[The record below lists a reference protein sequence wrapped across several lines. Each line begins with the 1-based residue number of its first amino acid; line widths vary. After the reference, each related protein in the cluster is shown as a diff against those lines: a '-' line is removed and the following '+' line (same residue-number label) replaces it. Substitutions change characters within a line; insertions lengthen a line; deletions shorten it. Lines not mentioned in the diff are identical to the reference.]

1 METDALINSY
11 LDLNLLL
18 LIGTLLW
25 LGAHKLLSQTRLAH
39 AFGAQL
45 RLMNALTLLLALSPF
60 LMFAFTRL
68 VMAHPPN
75 ISDLLVSQFL
85 QGNVN
90 MSATSFETLIGLR
103 EDTVRILSTQQL
115 LWPRLLTL
123 ALAIG
128 GLICAA
134 QLASSVL
141 RLRRALH
148 RSFLW
153 KRIGRTH
160 ILVSD
165 ETPVAF
171 STRALWRRYVVLP
184 SALLTQPQDLR
195 LTLAHELQHFR
206 QRDIECEFLLEML
219 RPLLFW
225 NPAFYLWRREVR
237 RLREF
242 ACDQALMARPGLDIR
257 TYGECLIRAC
267 AQAAQERVFFTR
279 RSPAVA
285 LVDRRETRRDSTL
298 QQRIIALTAPAP
310 QGHTGFGWAMV
321 SGLMVASVLAT
332 AMLMQRPGDWSHDRL
347 MLSTIVNL
355 ERMASRNAS
364 PGTSAGSASTV
375 ASASAILQGS
385 FMPAE
390 R

>member
-11 LDLNLLL
+11 LDLNLLVL
-18 LIGTLLW
+18 AGTLLW
-25 LGAHKLLSQTRLAH
+25 LAARKLLSHSHLAH

-45 RLMNALTLLLALSPF
+45 RLMNVLTLLLALSPF
-60 LMFAFTRL
+60 MMFAFTHL

-75 ISDLLVSQFL
+75 LSDLLVSQFL
-85 QGNVN
+85 QGNVS
-90 MSATSFETLIGLR
+90 MSASSFETLLGLR
-103 EDTVRILSTQQL
+103 EDTVRVLSSQQL
-115 LWPRLLTL
+115 LWTRLLTT

-134 QLASSVL
+134 QLASSIY
-141 RLRRALH
+141 RLRRALK
-148 RSFLW
+148 RSFIW
-153 KRIGRTH
+153 KNIGATQ
-160 ILVSD
+160 ILISD
-165 ETPVAF
+165 ETPVAY
-171 STRALWRRYVVLP
+171 STRGLFSRYVVLP
-184 SALLTQPQDLR
+184 SALLSQPQDLK

-206 QRDIECEFLLEML
+206 QRDIECEVLLELL

-237 RLREF
+237 HLREF

-257 TYGECLIRAC
+257 AYCECLIRAC

-298 QQRIIALTAPAP
+298 QQRIIAVTAQQPH
-310 QGHTGFGWAMV
+310 GETGFGWAMV
-321 SGLMVASVLAT
+321 SGLMIASVLAT

-355 ERMASRNAS
+355 ERMASRNAAPS
-364 PGTSAGSASTV
+364 SSVAGRN
-375 ASASAILQGS
+375 ILQGS
-385 FMPAE
+385 FIPAG

>member
-11 LDLNLLL
+11 LDLNLLVL
-18 LIGTLLW
+18 AGTLLW
-25 LGAHKLLSQTRLAH
+25 LSVRKLLSHTQLTH

-60 LMFAFTRL
+60 MMFAFTRL

-85 QGNVN
+85 QGNVS
-90 MSATSFETLIGLR
+90 MSATSFETLLGLR
-103 EDTVRILSTQQL
+103 EDTVRVLSTQQP
-115 LWPRLLTL
+115 LWTRLLTC

-128 GLICAA
+128 GLISAA
-134 QLASSVL
+134 QLASSVY
-141 RLRRALH
+141 RLRRALR
-148 RSFLW
+148 RSYVW
-153 KRIGRTH
+153 KSIGRTR

-165 ETPVAF
+165 ETPVAY
-171 STRALWRRYVVLP
+171 STRALFSRYVVLP
-184 SALLTQPQDLR
+184 SALLAQPQDLK

-206 QRDIECEFLLEML
+206 QRDIECEFLLELL

-237 RLREF
+237 HLREF

-257 TYGECLIRAC
+257 AYCECLIRAC

-285 LVDRRETRRDSTL
+285 LVDQRETRRASTL
-298 QQRIIALTAPAP
+298 QQRIIAVTAQAP
-310 QGHTGFGWAMV
+310 HDQTGFGWALV

-355 ERMASRNAS
+355 ERMANRNAS
-364 PGTSAGSASTV
+364 PSTVVSASD
-375 ASASAILQGS
+375 ILQGS

>member
-18 LIGTLLW
+18 LVGTLLW
-25 LGAHKLLSQTRLAH
+25 LGARKLLSYTRLAH

-45 RLMNALTLLLALSPF
+45 RLMNALTLLLALSPL

-90 MSATSFETLIGLR
+90 MSATRFESLLGLR

-123 ALAIG
+123 ALVIG

-141 RLRRALH
+141 RLRRALKG
-148 RSFLW
+148 SFLW
-153 KRIGRTH
+153 KRIGGTH

-165 ETPVAF
+165 GTPVAF
-171 STRALWRRYVVLP
+171 STRGLMRRYVVLP

-225 NPAFYLWRREVR
+225 NPAFYLWQREVR

-242 ACDQALMARPGLDIR
+242 ACDQALTARPGLDIR
-257 TYGECLIRAC
+257 AYGECLIRAC
-267 AQAAQERVFFTR
+267 AHAAQERVFFTR

-285 LVDRRETRRDSTL
+285 LVDQRETRRESTL
-298 QQRIIALTAPAP
+298 QQRIIALTAPPP
-310 QGHTGFGWAMV
+310 QGQSGFGWAMISV
-321 SGLMVASVLAT
+321 LMIASVLTT
-332 AMLMQRPGDWSHDRL
+332 ALLMQRPGDWSHDRL

-355 ERMASRNAS
+355 ERMANRTAGN
-364 PGTSAGSASTV
+364 TSAGDTGPV
-375 ASASAILQGS
+375 ASASAIVQGS

>member
-11 LDLNLLL
+11 LDLNLLVL
-18 LIGTLLW
+18 AGTLLW
-25 LGAHKLLSQTRLAH
+25 LSVRKLLSHTQLTH

-60 LMFAFTRL
+60 MMFAFTRL

-75 ISDLLVSQFL
+75 ISDLLVAQFL
-85 QGNVN
+85 QGNVS
-90 MSATSFETLIGLR
+90 MSATSFEALLGLR
-103 EDTVRILSTQQL
+103 EDTVRVLSTQQP
-115 LWPRLLTL
+115 LWTRLLTC

-128 GLICAA
+128 GLISAA
-134 QLASSVL
+134 QLASSVF

-148 RSFLW
+148 RSYVW
-153 KRIGRTH
+153 KSIGQTR

-165 ETPVAF
+165 ETPVAY
-171 STRALWRRYVVLP
+171 STRGIFRRYVVLP
-184 SALLTQPQDLR
+184 SALLSQPHDLK

-206 QRDIECEFLLEML
+206 QRDIECEFLLELL

-237 RLREF
+237 HLREF

-257 TYGECLIRAC
+257 AYCECLIRAC

-285 LVDRRETRRDSTL
+285 LVDQRETRRASTL
-298 QQRIIALTAPAP
+298 QQRIIAVTSQAPHD
-310 QGHTGFGWAMV
+310 QTGFGWALV

-355 ERMASRNAS
+355 ERMASRNTGPNSPTAAS
-364 PGTSAGSASTV
+364 E
-375 ASASAILQGS
+375 ILQGS
-385 FMPAE
+385 FMPTG
-390 R
+390 RQIN

>member
-11 LDLNLLL
+11 LDLNLLVL
-18 LIGTLLW
+18 SGTLLW
-25 LGAHKLLSQTRLAH
+25 LSARKLLSQTKLTH
-39 AFGAQL
+39 AYGAQL
-45 RLMNALTLLLALSPF
+45 RLMNALTLLLALSPIM
-60 LMFAFTRL
+60 MFAFTRL

-85 QGNVN
+85 QGNVS
-90 MSATSFETLIGLR
+90 MSATSFETLLGLR
-103 EDTVRILSTQQL
+103 EDTVRVLSTQQL
-115 LWPRLLTL
+115 LWTRLLTS
-123 ALAIG
+123 ALVLG

-134 QLASSVL
+134 QLGTSVY
-141 RLRRALH
+141 RLRRALRH
-148 RSFLW
+148 SYVW
-153 KRIGRTH
+153 KSIGRTQV
-160 ILVSD
+160 LVSD
-165 ETPVAF
+165 ETPVAY
-171 STRALWRRYVVLP
+171 STRGLVSRYVVLP
-184 SALLTQPQDLR
+184 SALLTQPDDLK

-206 QRDIECEFLLEML
+206 QRDIECEFLLELL

-225 NPAFYLWRREVR
+225 NPAFYVWRREVR
-237 RLREF
+237 HLREF
-242 ACDQALMARPGLDIR
+242 ACDQALMARPGLDLR
-257 TYGECLIRAC
+257 AYCECLIRAC

-298 QQRIIALTAPAP
+298 QQRIIAVTAQTPP
-310 QGHTGFGWAMV
+310 GQTGVGWVMV
-321 SGLMVASVLAT
+321 SGLMVTSVLAT

-355 ERMASRNAS
+355 ERMASRTAS
-364 PGTSAGSASTV
+364 PDSAT
-375 ASASAILQGS
+375 ASASDILQGS